1 MKKLSIVL
9 LFLTA
14 TLLSVNAQKT
24 TTFPTTNEMFKVI
37 TYRYITLKN
46 ETRDAKAAEKYYTQV
61 FKKIGYI
68 HELPGDGYGG
78 PCSIIDGFYK
88 GGYINKKK
96 ANMFV
101 PTKKKTASVI
111 FLSACNDGE
120 DSDYGYLNIT
130 LTVYDKSLAN
140 KILANIKNSGFKKV
154 QNDNNDKAVSIVNYS
169 NGNKLV
175 GYDYNPEE
183 KAYNFYYSI
192 DEQ

>member
-9 LFLTA
+9 LLLTA
-14 TLLSVNAQKT
+14 TMLSASAQKAT
-24 TTFPTTNEMFKVI
+24 TVPTTNEIFKVI

-46 ETRDAKAAEKYYTQV
+46 EAHDAEAVEKNYTAF
-61 FKKIGYI
+61 FKIYGYT

-111 FLSACNDGE
+111 FMSACNDGE
-120 DSDYGYLNIT
+120 DSDYGYMQVTI
-130 LTVYDKSLAN
+130 TVYDKALAS
-140 KILANIKNSGFKKV
+140 KILANVKASGFKLFKY
-154 QNDNNDKAVSIVNYS
+154 DNPSDAAGVKLYY
-169 NGNKLV
+169 NGNKQV
-175 GYDYNPEE
+175 RTDYNAEE

-192 DEQ
+192 AE

>member
-9 LFLTA
+9 LLLTA
-14 TLLSVNAQKT
+14 TLFSAQAQKGNAV
-24 TTFPTTNEMFKVI
+24 PTTNEIFKVI

-46 ETRDAKAAEKYYTQV
+46 EARDAKAVEKYYTPI
-61 FKKIGYI
+61 FKKYGYI

-96 ANMFV
+96 FNMFV

-111 FLSACNDGE
+111 FMSACNDGE
-120 DSDYGYLNIT
+120 DGDYGYLQVT
-130 LTVYDKSLAN
+130 LTVYDKALA
-140 KILANIKNSGFKKV
+140 KKVLANINVSGFKKFEY
-154 QNDNNDKAVSIVNYS
+154 DNPDEAAGVELYY
-169 NGNKLV
+169 NGNKQV
-175 GYDYNPEE
+175 RYDYNEEE

-192 DEQ
+192 AE